1 MDLAKIAMV
10 SIVLLAICTGIL
22 GAAGQNA
29 AGQTD
34 SPGIAGSAPDVTSQ
48 PLCNDL
54 FGATPVLGQSSSSK
68 IQGLFGTLAN
78 YSTYNSMLEDSLLV
92 VVVAMMVL
100 AMIYAFGYA
109 FGANNIIAMAKT
121 GYLEAVLNII
131 IIVVLFGGV
140 ALISNAVLFL
150 SSLGGA
156 VISST
161 GVSLASS
168 PLTTSSGITGLH
180 EMYYSICST
189 YYSNA
194 ETQITN
200 LLAMGAL
207 TYLDSIISTFTVSI
221 MPNGFGITIVPAGG
235 YSIPAIS
242 PISFFDPIVT
252 GIVSM
257 EVGIIF
263 LLSII
268 YYLFPLFLFLGIF
281 LRCIPITVAAGGAL
295 IAMFIGFYIFFPAL
309 VYPFTAVS
317 FTCTQQCSS
326 ANPIQHDVNLGSQS
340 ILNAFPFTSAL
351 SLDPIVPTID
361 YFSRLVAES
370 FFQILGIIIAFLIAY
385 TLMETFADLLGAP
398 SLEGKTMLRNIV

>member
-1 MDLAKIAMV
+1 MEIAKITMAA
-10 SIVLLAICTGIL
+10 LALVVIFTGVL
-22 GAAGQNA
+22 GAAPQSSASSPSPSAIQNA
-29 AGQTD
+29 A
-34 SPGIAGSAPDVTSQ
+34 PNAASQ

-54 FGATPVLGQSSSSK
+54 FGTTPIIGQSSSK
-68 IQGLFGTLAN
+68 IQTLFGPLAN
-78 YSTYNSMLEDSLLV
+78 YSTYDSMLEDSLLV
-92 VVVAMMVL
+92 VVVALLAL
-100 AMIYAFGYA
+100 AMMYAFGYA
-109 FGANNIIAMAKT
+109 FGANNIIAMART
-121 GYLEAVLNII
+121 GYLQAVLNII

-140 ALISNAVLFL
+140 SLISNAVLFL

-161 GVSLASS
+161 GVSLSSS
-168 PLTTSSGITGLH
+168 PLAVTSGITGLH
-180 EMYYSICST
+180 AMYYSICST
-189 YYSNA
+189 YYNNA
-194 ETQITN
+194 ETQISN
-200 LLAMGAL
+200 LLLMGTL
-207 TYLDSIISTFTVSI
+207 TYTDTIISTFTVSI
-221 MPNGFGITIVPAGG
+221 MPNGFGIEFSPAGG

-281 LRCIPITVAAGGAL
+281 LRCIPVTVAAGGAL
-295 IAMFIGFYIFFPAL
+295 IALFIGFYIFFPAL

-317 FTCTQQCSS
+317 FTCSTPQCSS
-326 ANPIQHDVNLGSQS
+326 ANPIQYDVQLGSQS
-340 ILNAFPFTSAL
+340 ILTAFPLSPAL
-351 SLDPIVPTID
+351 SLDPIAPTMD
-361 YFSRLVAES
+361 YFSRLIAES

-385 TLMETFADLLGAP
+385 TLMEAFADLLGAP